1 MTQRQTTRSRVMRR
15 VGAAIAATIAVS
27 TVAST
32 GSNAASTSAAKAGGE
47 IKVGIFDTF
56 PGFCNNNN
64 PANSALMATRAIFEG
79 LVEKTRGNDFV
90 GLLAE
95 SMTPSADF
103 KTWDFTLRQG
113 VTYHNGQVFNADSVI
128 NNFNVNSGR
137 RAGQGI
143 GVGTNITFG
152 ANIAN
157 FTKVSDYVVR
167 FTLHRAQND
176 FPGTVYASGRLFM
189 RADAQLATGG
199 ASGTCSTTA
208 IGTGPFKV
216 QSWNTNDLVAVKN
229 ENYWRK
235 DPKNPSAKLPYLD
248 KITFTNVKEGSQ
260 RAAAVRRGSIDAGMF
275 TSFSEGTFIKD
286 LRQRKSVV
294 TEFKSGNEYYPSL
307 WLNQGK
313 TGSPLANKNARL
325 AVLSCIDRVNYVK
338 VRAKGET
345 AVPKS
350 LVGPSSVMYTT
361 RGFSKF
367 SPKASREYLAAYKAE
382 TGATSLTLG
391 MPADTSSASQANAKF
406 LINQWAK
413 CGITVNMVVEETA
426 LIIQKAFNGTV
437 VGGAQNAYD
446 LLPIL
451 LFEGTDVAFN
461 LPFVVSN
468 MFPAGS
474 TNPIAGTAVG
484 RATLGSLLN
493 LNHHNDANVDAAF
506 FGGQAAA
513 TKAAA
518 KAKYQEGT
526 AYLQTNGF
534 MTSIQHGYYT
544 LFTTKKLGG
553 IGTLQLPEGKTQR
566 LITNWG
572 IDWTGVYKK

>member
-32 GSNAASTSAAKAGGE
+32 GSQAASTSAAKAGGE

-64 PANSALMATRAIFEG
+64 PANSSLMATRAIFEG
-79 LVEKTRGNDFV
+79 LVEKTKGNDFV
-90 GLLAE
+90 GLLAQ
-95 SMTPSADF
+95 SWAPSADF
-103 KTWDFTLRQG
+103 KTWDITLRQG
-113 VTYHNGQVFNADSVI
+113 VTYHNGQVFNADSVVS
-128 NNFNVNSGR
+128 NMNVNSGR
-137 RAGQGI
+137 RAAANI

-157 FTKVSDYVVR
+157 FAKVSDYVVR
-167 FTLHRAQND
+167 FSLHRAQND
-176 FPGTVYASGRLFM
+176 FLGTLYASGRLFM

-199 ASGTCSTTA
+199 ATGTCSTTA

-216 QSWNTNDLVAVKN
+216 ESWNTNDLVAVKN
-229 ENYWRK
+229 TNYWRK
-235 DPKNPSAKLPYLD
+235 DPKNPSVQLPYLD

-260 RAAAVRRGSIDAGMF
+260 RAAAVRRGTLDAGMF
-275 TSFSEGTFIKD
+275 TSFSEGTFIRD

-294 TEFKSGNEYYPSL
+294 TEFKSPNEYYPSL

-325 AVLSCIDRVNYVK
+325 AVINCIDRVNYVK

-345 AVPKS
+345 AVAKS

-361 RGFSKF
+361 RGFGKF
-367 SPKASREYLAAYKAE
+367 SVKTAKENLAAYFAE
-382 TGATSLTLG
+382 TGKTSLELSI
-391 MPADTSSASQANAKF
+391 PADSSSASQANAKF

-426 LIIQKAFNGTV
+426 VIIAKAFNPTV
-437 VGGAQNAYD
+437 PFAQQQAYD
-446 LLPIL
+446 ILPLL

-461 LPFVVSN
+461 LPFVATN

-474 TNPIAGTAVG
+474 TNPVAGSFRGV
-484 RATLGSLLN
+484 LGGLLN
-493 LNHHNDANVDAAF
+493 LNKHLDANVDTAF
-506 FGGQAAA
+506 FGGQAAT

-553 IGTLQLPEGKTQR
+553 VGTLKLPEGKTQR
-566 LITNWG
+566 VITNYG

>member
-1 MTQRQTTRSRVMRR
+1 MRR

-32 GSNAASTSAAKAGGE
+32 GSNAASTSAARAGGE

-64 PANSALMATRAIFEG
+64 PANSSLMATRAIFEG

-95 SMTPSADF
+95 SWVASTDF
-103 KTWDFTLRQG
+103 KEWTFKLREG
-113 VTYHNGQVFNADSVI
+113 ITYHNGQVFNADSVVA
-128 NNFNVNSGR
+128 NMNVNSGR
-137 RAGQGI
+137 RAAQGI

-157 FTKVSDYVVR
+157 FAKVSDYSVK
-167 FTLHRAQND
+167 FTLHRSQND
-176 FPGTVYASGRLFM
+176 FPGTLYASGRLFM
-189 RADAQLATGG
+189 RADAQLASGG
-199 ASGTCSTTA
+199 ANGTCSTNP

-229 ENYWRK
+229 DNYWRK

-260 RAAAVRRGSIDAGMF
+260 RASAVRRGALDAAMF
-275 TSFSEGTFIKD
+275 TSFAEGTFIKD
-286 LRQRKSVV
+286 LRQRKSKV
-294 TEFKSGNEYYPSL
+294 TEYKSPNEYYPSL

-313 TGSPLANKNARL
+313 AGSPLANKNARL
-325 AVLSCIDRVNYVK
+325 AVINCIDRVNYVR

-345 AVPKS
+345 VVAKS

-361 RGFSKF
+361 RGFGKF
-367 SPKASREYLAAYKAE
+367 SVKKAKAYVAAYKAD
-382 TGATSLTLG
+382 TGATALTLN

-426 LIIQKAFNGTV
+426 LIISKSFNPTV
-437 VGGAQNAYD
+437 PFAQQNAYD
-446 LLPIL
+446 LLPLL

-461 LPFVVSN
+461 LPFVATN

-474 TNPIAGTAVG
+474 TNPVAGSFRGV
-484 RATLGSLLN
+484 LGGLLN
-493 LNHHNDANVDAAF
+493 LNKHSDANVDTLF

-513 TKAAA
+513 TKASA

-526 AYLQTNGF
+526 AYLQTNGY

-544 LFTTKKLGG
+544 LFTTKKIGG
-553 IGTLQLPEGKTQR
+553 VGTLQIERGKTQR
-566 LITNWG
+566 LVTNWG
-572 IDWTGVYKK
+572 IDWTGVYKKR